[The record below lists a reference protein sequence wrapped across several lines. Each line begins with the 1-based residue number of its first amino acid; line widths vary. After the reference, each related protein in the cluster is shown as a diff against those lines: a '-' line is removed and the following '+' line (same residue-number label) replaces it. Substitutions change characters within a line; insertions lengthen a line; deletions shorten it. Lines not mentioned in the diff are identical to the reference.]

1 MEEEP
6 EQKIFLLQQGFKEEE
21 MYKILSVIR

>member
-6 EQKIFLLQQGFKEEE
+6 EQKTFLLQQGFKEEE
-21 MYKILSVIR
+21 MYKILLVIR